1 MTDACARK
9 GDSLTPLVSPVH
21 VPFTTRGA
29 ILQRHKIEW
38 KDLRKTLDGMKH
50 SKMHMRHAKL
60 DGKADKKALGKEIK
74 RLQQEWEDKCKQELA
89 DFDQHEAEAK
99 AKKEAASGDSAM
111 GAESAKAKAG
121 SFQFNLPV
129 TK

>member
-1 MTDACARK
+1 M
-9 GDSLTPLVSPVH
+9 VSPVH

-29 ILQRHKIEW
+29 ILQRHKVEW

-99 AKKEAASGDSAM
+99 AAEAAEAKAKKEAASGDSAM